1 MKRLFY
7 KILTFLTLAGMALP
21 TTLLSAPQ
29 SAYAATPVVSGG
41 STSDIVNG
49 TGAAYTLTPL
59 TIVSQAD
66 GDIAASTDEIQIS
79 IDSSATL
86 AGVKFDDTTL
96 PIATGASSNVTL
108 ATGVASVTPTQ
119 ITVPVTIQST
129 KDDSVTISGIKVLA
143 TATGN
148 AAGYKGNAA
157 LHATTSGGIDA
168 VSDGGFAVDAQ
179 KPTLGKP
186 LSSTASVTGSLKVGD
201 SVKFQITPSEQS
213 RSITSDPCNGRALTW
228 QPASSGDAYTAT
240 YKVQEGDADVA
251 GLKLTNVKLT
261 DLAGNVTTIAS
272 IDTGK
277 TVDASKPQIFGNPTN
292 VVRPDGANIPNEW
305 IVVFQGN
312 TDPGRMVYLTVNS
325 NPVEQQ
331 TLSTP
336 SGEWRFEVAAKDLG
350 VGEHSATV
358 RTTDAAGNE
367 SSYSLKFTV
376 AEPEQT
382 ARTYVLAS
390 TANAQRPSSVKDSV
404 TPKSISDSKKQELKD
419 EVEKTAEGI
428 INAAETTDEEE
439 TNPWQTVV
447 TVLAILIIAVGVG
460 TAGYY
465 AYEWWATRGELLAV
479 SGPATFVASK
489 TKAKKP
495 ATKNKKKAK
504 KSSTGKKSSSRW

>member
-7 KILTFLTLAGMALP
+7 KILTFMTLAGMALP

-41 STSDIVNG
+41 NTSDIVNG

-66 GDIAASTDEIQIS
+66 GDIAVNANEIQIS
-79 IDSSATL
+79 INSSAAL
-86 AGVKFDDTTL
+86 AGVKFDDTSL
-96 PIATGASSNVTL
+96 PIAMGASSNVTL
-108 ATGVASVTPTQ
+108 ATGAASVTPTQ
-119 ITVPVTIQST
+119 ITVPVTVQST
-129 KDDSVTISGIKVLA
+129 EDDSVTISGIKVLA

-148 AAGYKGNAA
+148 AVGYKGNAA

-168 VSDGGFAVDAQ
+168 VSDDGFAVDAQ
-179 KPTLGKP
+179 KPTLKSF
-186 LSSTASVTGSLKVGD
+186 SSTASVTGSLKVGD
-201 SVKFQITPSEQS
+201 SVKFQITPSEQN

-228 QPASSGDAYTAT
+228 QSASSGDAYTAT
-240 YKVQEGDADVA
+240 YKVQEGDADVT

-261 DLAGNVTTIAS
+261 DLAGNVNMIAS
-272 IDTGK
+272 VDTGK

-312 TDPGRMVYLTVNS
+312 TDPGRMVYLTINS

-336 SGEWRFEVAAKDLG
+336 NGEWRFEVAAKDLG

-390 TANAQRPSSVKDSV
+390 ATNVQKPSSIKDSV
-404 TPKSISDSKKQELKD
+404 MPKSISDSKKQELKD

-479 SGPATFVASK
+479 SGPAAVVANK

-495 ATKNKKKAK
+495 ATKSKKKAK
-504 KSSTGKKSSSRW
+504 KSSTGKKSSNRW